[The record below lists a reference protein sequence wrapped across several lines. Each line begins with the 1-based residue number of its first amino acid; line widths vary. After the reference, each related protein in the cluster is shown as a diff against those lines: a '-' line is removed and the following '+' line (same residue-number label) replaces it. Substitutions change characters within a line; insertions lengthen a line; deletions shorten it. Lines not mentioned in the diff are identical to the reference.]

1 MPVNKTLASFSDFSF
16 KVAFAVYVIG
26 LIVMLAYYVRER
38 MLQEAYEDA
47 SRREES
53 QSGGQGAQAQ
63 AASDK
68 ELVGASATKSGVA
81 SEASESGVASV
92 SVGAGTGAD
101 DVASTTSAGSSG
113 RGGSR
118 ARSLWG
124 RVAHDRPVMSQAELD
139 ARQDSVDR
147 LGTFGQGVVFL
158 GLLFHAACVILR
170 GLSAHRFPWGNLYE
184 YVALVSLVAMI
195 VATVVLTK
203 RKNRI
208 MWPWVLTPVVALLF
222 YGGMKL
228 YAASAPVVPA
238 LQSYWFPIH
247 VSTVSIG
254 AGFGLISGMCSLAY
268 IVRMFQPVGEEHG
281 ILGKIAGPLPSA
293 KRLDRL
299 AYRTAVVAFPIFGL
313 GVIFGAIWAESA
325 WGRFWNWD
333 PKETMSFVTWILYAA
348 YLHARATTGWKDQRA
363 AWINVVAFGIMVFNL
378 FFINLVVSG
387 LHSYAGLN

>member
-26 LIVMLAYYVRER
+26 LIVMLAYYVCER

-53 QSGGQGAQAQ
+53 QSGNRSVGQG
-63 AASDK
+63 ASDK

-92 SVGAGTGAD
+92 SVGAGTGTD
-101 DVASTTSAGSSG
+101 DAASTTSADSSN

-118 ARSLWG
+118 AASLWG

-147 LGTFGQGVVFL
+147 LGTFGQGVIFL

-203 RKNRI
+203 RENRI

-268 IVRMFQPVGEEHG
+268 IVRMFQPVGQEHG
-281 ILGKIAGPLPSA
+281 FMGKIAGPLPSA

-363 AWINVVAFGIMVFNL
+363 AWINVVAFGTVSYTHLTLPTIL
-378 FFINLVVSG
+378 LV
-387 LHSYAGLN
+387 

>member
-53 QSGGQGAQAQ
+53 QSGNQSVGQG
-63 AASDK
+63 ASDK

-81 SEASESGVASV
+81 SEASESGTSSHVDVGSVAS
-92 SVGAGTGAD
+92 
-101 DVASTTSAGSSG
+101 ASSAGSS
-113 RGGSR
+113 RSGGSSR
-118 ARSLWG
+118 AASLWG

-147 LGTFGQGVVFL
+147 LGTFGQGVIFL

-203 RKNRI
+203 RENRI

-268 IVRMFQPVGEEHG
+268 IVRMFQPVGQEHG
-281 ILGKIAGPLPSA
+281 FMGKIAGPLPSA

-313 GVIFGAIWAESA
+313 GVIFGAIWAESG

>member
-53 QSGGQGAQAQ
+53 QSGNQSVGQG
-63 AASDK
+63 ASDK

-81 SEASESGVASV
+81 SEASESGTSSHVDVGSVAS
-92 SVGAGTGAD
+92 
-101 DVASTTSAGSSG
+101 ASSAGSS
-113 RGGSR
+113 RSGGSSR
-118 ARSLWG
+118 AASLWG

-147 LGTFGQGVVFL
+147 LGTFGQGVIFL

-203 RKNRI
+203 RENRI

-268 IVRMFQPVGEEHG
+268 IVRMFQPVGQEHG
-281 ILGKIAGPLPSA
+281 FMGKIAGPLPSA

-333 PKETMSFVTWILYAA
+333 PKEAMSFVTWIFYAA

>member
-53 QSGGQGAQAQ
+53 QSGGQGAQT
-63 AASDK
+63 ASDK

-101 DVASTTSAGSSG
+101 DGASTASADPSS

-170 GLSAHRFPWGNLYE
+170 GLSAHL
-184 YVALVSLVAMI
+184 SL
-195 VATVVLTK
+195 
-203 RKNRI
+203 
-208 MWPWVLTPVVALLF
+208 
-222 YGGMKL
+222 
-228 YAASAPVVPA
+228 
-238 LQSYWFPIH
+238 IH
-247 VSTVSIG
+247 I
-254 AGFGLISGMCSLAY
+254 
-268 IVRMFQPVGEEHG
+268 
-281 ILGKIAGPLPSA
+281 
-293 KRLDRL
+293 
-299 AYRTAVVAFPIFGL
+299 
-313 GVIFGAIWAESA
+313 
-325 WGRFWNWD
+325 
-333 PKETMSFVTWILYAA
+333 
-348 YLHARATTGWKDQRA
+348 
-363 AWINVVAFGIMVFNL
+363 
-378 FFINLVVSG
+378 
-387 LHSYAGLN
+387 

>member
-16 KVAFAVYVIG
+16 KVAFAVYVMG
-26 LIVMLAYYVRER
+26 LVVMLAYYVRER

-53 QSGGQGAQAQ
+53 QSEGQ

-81 SEASESGVASV
+81 SV
-92 SVGAGTGAD
+92 SVGAGAD
-101 DVASTTSAGSSG
+101 DVTSTPSAVSSR
-113 RGGSR
+113 RGGTSR
-118 ARSLWG
+118 AATLWG
-124 RVAHDRPVMSQAELD
+124 RVAHDRPVMTQAELD

-147 LGTFGQGVVFL
+147 LGTFGQGVIFL

-203 RKNRI
+203 RENRI

-268 IVRMFQPVGEEHG
+268 IVRMFQPVGKEHG
-281 ILGKIAGPLPSA
+281 FFGKIAGPLPSA

>member
-1 MPVNKTLASFSDFSF
+1 
-16 KVAFAVYVIG
+16 
-26 LIVMLAYYVRER
+26 
-38 MLQEAYEDA
+38 
-47 SRREES
+47 
-53 QSGGQGAQAQ
+53 
-63 AASDK
+63 
-68 ELVGASATKSGVA
+68 
-81 SEASESGVASV
+81 
-92 SVGAGTGAD
+92 
-101 DVASTTSAGSSG
+101 
-113 RGGSR
+113 
-118 ARSLWG
+118 
-124 RVAHDRPVMSQAELD
+124 MSQAELD

-158 GLLFHAACVILR
+158 GLLFHAACVVLR

-203 RKNRI
+203 RENRI

-268 IVRMFQPVGEEHG
+268 IVRMFQPVGKEHG
-281 ILGKIAGPLPSA
+281 IVGKIAGPLPSA

-313 GVIFGAIWAESA
+313 GVIFGAIWAE
-325 WGRFWNWD
+325 
-333 PKETMSFVTWILYAA
+333 
-348 YLHARATTGWKDQRA
+348 
-363 AWINVVAFGIMVFNL
+363 
-378 FFINLVVSG
+378 
-387 LHSYAGLN
+387 

>member
-26 LIVMLAYYVRER
+26 LIVMLAYYVREQ
-38 MLQEAYEDA
+38 MLQEAFEDA
-47 SRREES
+47 RSRTDA
-53 QSGGQGAQAQ
+53 QSG
-63 AASDK
+63 SSTSTNDK
-68 ELVGASATKSGVA
+68 ELVSAGVAGAGCASTASVRGEATASVTTGGAGASPRSA
-81 SEASESGVASV
+81 SSA
-92 SVGAGTGAD
+92 VGK
-101 DVASTTSAGSSG
+101 
-113 RGGSR
+113 
-118 ARSLWG
+118 LWG
-124 RVAHDRPVMSQAELD
+124 RVANDRPVLTQAELD
-139 ARQDSVDR
+139 GRQDSIDR
-147 LGTFGQGVVFL
+147 MGAFGQGIIFL
-158 GLLFHAACVILR
+158 GLLFHAACVVLR

-184 YVALVSLVAMI
+184 YVALVSLVAMV

-203 RKNRI
+203 RENRI
-208 MWPWVLTPVVALLF
+208 MWPWVLMPVVALLF

-228 YAASAPVVPA
+228 YAESAPVVPA

-268 IVRMFQPVGEEHG
+268 IVRMFQPVGKEHG
-281 ILGKIAGPLPSA
+281 MVGKIAGPLPTA

-299 AYRTAVVAFPIFGL
+299 AYRTAVITFPIFGL

-333 PKETMSFVTWILYAA
+333 PKESISFVTWILYAA
-348 YLHARATTGWKDQRA
+348 YLHARATSGWKDQRA

-387 LHSYAGLN
+387 LHSYSGLN

>member
-53 QSGGQGAQAQ
+53 QSGNRSVGQG
-63 AASDK
+63 ASDK

-81 SEASESGVASV
+81 SKASESGTSSHVDVGSVAS
-92 SVGAGTGAD
+92 
-101 DVASTTSAGSSG
+101 ASSAGSS
-113 RGGSR
+113 RSGGSSR
-118 ARSLWG
+118 AASLWG

-147 LGTFGQGVVFL
+147 LGTFGQGVIFL

-203 RKNRI
+203 RENRI

-268 IVRMFQPVGEEHG
+268 IVRMFQPVGQEHG
-281 ILGKIAGPLPSA
+281 FMGKIAGPLPSA

>member
-1 MPVNKTLASFSDFSF
+1 M
-16 KVAFAVYVIG
+16 
-26 LIVMLAYYVRER
+26 
-38 MLQEAYEDA
+38 
-47 SRREES
+47 
-53 QSGGQGAQAQ
+53 
-63 AASDK
+63 
-68 ELVGASATKSGVA
+68 
-81 SEASESGVASV
+81 
-92 SVGAGTGAD
+92 
-101 DVASTTSAGSSG
+101 
-113 RGGSR
+113 
-118 ARSLWG
+118 WG

-281 ILGKIAGPLPSA
+281 IVGKIAGPLPSA

-363 AWINVVAFGIMVFNL
+363 AWINVVAFGIMVFKL

>member
-53 QSGGQGAQAQ
+53 QSGNQSVGQG
-63 AASDK
+63 ASDK

-81 SEASESGVASV
+81 SEASESGTSSHVDVGSVAS
-92 SVGAGTGAD
+92 
-101 DVASTTSAGSSG
+101 ASSAGSS
-113 RGGSR
+113 RSGGSSR
-118 ARSLWG
+118 AASLWG

-147 LGTFGQGVVFL
+147 LGTFGQGVIFL

-203 RKNRI
+203 RENRI

-268 IVRMFQPVGEEHG
+268 IVRMFQPVGQEHG
-281 ILGKIAGPLPSA
+281 FMGKIAGPLPSA

>member
-1 MPVNKTLASFSDFSF
+1 
-16 KVAFAVYVIG
+16 
-26 LIVMLAYYVRER
+26 

-53 QSGGQGAQAQ
+53 QSGGQGAQT
-63 AASDK
+63 ASDK

-101 DVASTTSAGSSG
+101 DGASTASADPSS

-195 VATVVLTK
+195 VATVVLTE

-281 ILGKIAGPLPSA
+281 IVGKIAGPLPSA

>member
-26 LIVMLAYYVRER
+26 LIVMLAYYVCER

-53 QSGGQGAQAQ
+53 QSGNRSVGQG
-63 AASDK
+63 ASDK

-92 SVGAGTGAD
+92 SVGAGTGTD
-101 DVASTTSAGSSG
+101 DAASTTSADSSN

-118 ARSLWG
+118 AASLWG

-147 LGTFGQGVVFL
+147 LGTFGQGVIFL

-203 RKNRI
+203 RENRI

-268 IVRMFQPVGEEHG
+268 IVRMFQPVGQEHG
-281 ILGKIAGPLPSA
+281 FMGKIAGPLPSA

-325 WGRFWNWD
+325 WGRFWNWA